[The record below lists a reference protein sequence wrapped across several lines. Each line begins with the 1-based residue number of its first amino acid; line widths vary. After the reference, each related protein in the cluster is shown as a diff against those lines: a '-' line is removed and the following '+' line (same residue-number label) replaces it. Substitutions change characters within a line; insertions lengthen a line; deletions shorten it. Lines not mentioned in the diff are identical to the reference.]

1 MFLIVFFAMLFCENI
16 KKMLMPGVSFM
27 HEKCVPTL
35 LTNDLIFFLF
45 KDFILGQNRYLNSF
59 FIFKV

>member
-1 MFLIVFFAMLFCENI
+1 MFLVVFFAMLFCENI

-35 LTNDLIFFLF
+35 LTNDLINFVLKTKNLF
-45 KDFILGQNRYLNSF
+45 STGI
-59 FIFKV
+59 